1 GGEPG
6 MNHKGLVTFD
16 RKTKKDSF
24 YLYKAW
30 WSSDRFVHICSKRFV
45 DRCGK
50 KTTIKVYSTDDTVT
64 LMVNG
69 KTVGKKTS
77 SDHVFTFTVPLDG
90 DLDVEAFSGLKKD
103 TAHFHKVD
111 KPNPAYKLVKNKN
124 AQKSNWVDN

>member
-1 GGEPG
+1 
-6 MNHKGLVTFD
+6 M
-16 RKTKKDSF
+16 
-24 YLYKAW
+24 
-30 WSSDRFVHICSKRFV
+30 
-45 DRCGK
+45 
-50 KTTIKVYSTDDTVT
+50 T
-64 LMVNG
+64 LLVNG

>member
-1 GGEPG
+1 
-6 MNHKGLVTFD
+6 M
-16 RKTKKDSF
+16 
-24 YLYKAW
+24 
-30 WSSDRFVHICSKRFV
+30 HICSKRFV

-124 AQKSNWVDN
+124 AQKSNWVITKEVTRACPNDREK